1 MTNSKPIP
9 KAIDDEVQ
17 QVSTIGLALLE
28 NPLFNKGTAFT
39 EEERDE
45 FALQGLLPMHVSTL
59 EEQVTRAYQHYQQKT
74 TNLER
79 NIYLTALH
87 DRNET
92 LFFQLMQDHVAEMV
106 PMIYTPVEAIA
117 IEQFSHVYR
126 RPRGL
131 FISYPERHKIQQIL
145 ENYPNPDVEAIVAT
159 DAEQILGIG
168 DQGIGGIGI
177 SVGKLAIYTV
187 CAGIHPATTLPIV
200 LDVGTDRQAFLDDPL
215 YLGWRHTRL
224 RGEEYDEFIATFV
237 QAVKAKWPKVFLQ
250 WEDFGRS
257 NARRII
263 DRYRNQLL
271 TFNDDMQGT
280 GAVALAA
287 LMAAFKVAQTQIRD
301 QQVVIF
307 GAGTAGSGIADQIC
321 AAMVRDGLSEDEAR
335 KRLWL
340 IDKEGL
346 LHTGVKGLPEFQ
358 QKYLK
363 PLEIVQDWQGTD
375 TDKITLA
382 DVVKHVHPTILI
394 GTSTQPKSFTEEIVR
409 EMASHVERPIIF
421 PLSNPTELHEAVP
434 EDLINWTEGRA
445 LVATGSPFAPVDY
458 QGRTMVIGECN
469 NCLIFPGLALG
480 AIASQA
486 LHVSDEMIEAAS
498 LALSE
503 CAPAMKDPSNAL
515 VPSLDEV
522 REVSRYVA
530 IAVGQSAQKAGL
542 AEPIPLEELTQK
554 VDAKMWTPRY
564 RHYRKV

>member
-1 MTNSKPIP
+1 
-9 KAIDDEVQ
+9 
-17 QVSTIGLALLE
+17 
-28 NPLFNKGTAFT
+28 
-39 EEERDE
+39 
-45 FALQGLLPMHVSTL
+45 
-59 EEQVTRAYQHYQQKT
+59 
-74 TNLER
+74 
-79 NIYLTALH
+79 
-87 DRNET
+87 
-92 LFFQLMQDHVAEMV
+92 MQDHAAEMI

-117 IEQFSHVYR
+117 IQHFSHVYR
-126 RPRGL
+126 QPRGL
-131 FISYPERHKIQQIL
+131 FISYPERYKIQQIL
-145 ENYPNPDVEAIVAT
+145 ENSFNPNVEAIVAT

-168 DQGIGGIGI
+168 DQGVGGIGI
-177 SVGKLAIYTV
+177 SVGKLTIYTV
-187 CAGIHPATTLPIV
+187 CAGIQPTTTLPIV
-200 LDVGTDRQAFLDDPL
+200 LDVGTDRQDFLDDPL
-215 YLGWRHTRL
+215 YLGWRHPRW

-271 TFNDDMQGT
+271 TFNDDMLET
-280 GAVALAA
+280 GAVTLAALAA
-287 LMAAFKVAQTQIRD
+287 LMAAFKVAETKIRD

-321 AAMVRDGLSEDEAR
+321 AAMVRDGLREEEAR

-346 LHTGVKGLPEFQ
+346 LDVGLKDLPEFQ

-363 PLEIVQDWQGTD
+363 PLEILKDWQCAN

-382 DVVKHVHPTILI
+382 DVVKHVHPTVLI

-421 PLSNPTELHEAVP
+421 PLSNPTELHKAVP

-445 LVATGSPFAPVDY
+445 LVATGSPFAPIHY
-458 QGRTMVIGECN
+458 QERTIVIGECN

-486 LHVSDEMIEAAS
+486 LHVTDEMIEAAS
-498 LALSE
+498 QALSE
-503 CAPAMKDPSNAL
+503 CAPVLKDPKNAL
-515 VPSLDEV
+515 VPSLDDV
-522 REVSRYVA
+522 REVSRYIA
-530 IAVGQSAQKAGL
+530 IAVGKTDQKSGL
-542 AEPIPLEELTQK
+542 AEPTTSEELERK
-554 VDAKMWTPRY
+554 VDAKIWTPQY
-564 RHYRKV
+564 VDYRKV